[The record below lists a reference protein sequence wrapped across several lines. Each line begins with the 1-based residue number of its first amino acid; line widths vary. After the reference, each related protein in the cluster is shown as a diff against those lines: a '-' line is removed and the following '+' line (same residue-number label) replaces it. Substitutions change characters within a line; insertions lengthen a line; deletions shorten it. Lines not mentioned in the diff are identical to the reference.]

1 MSSSS
6 STTSTLPLV
15 PAAVKWGAV
24 ISSDIH
30 RLPRRAGHGEGKLE
44 PERGAAARPVR
55 DFDGAAM
62 LLNDTV
68 SHREAEAGALAHSL
82 GGEER
87 IVDAVHVLGGDAM
100 SRIGHFGPGS
110 RAFRPGAHFQRSAGR
125 HGVAGIQEEVE
136 KHLLKLAGVAV
147 HGPKAGVEIGLDLDS
162 RLLKLVLQQ
171 RERLLNHAVQVYVGQ
186 RSRRGSGKVEQ
197 RIDDLAG

>member
-1 MSSSS
+1 MSNGVYR
-6 STTSTLPLV
+6 P
-15 PAAVKWGAV
+15 
-24 ISSDIH
+24 
-30 RLPRRAGHGEGKLE
+30 PRRAGHGEGKFN
-44 PERGAAARPVR
+44 PERGAAARPVE

-87 IVDAVHVLGGDAM
+87 IVDAVQVLGGDAD

-110 RAFRPGAHFQRSAGR
+110 RAFRPGAHFEGTAGR

-136 KHLLKLAGVAV
+136 KHLLKLAGVAA
-147 HGPKAGVEIGLDLDS
+147 HGPQTGVEIGLDWIPDF
-162 RLLKLVLQQ
+162 
-171 RERLLNHAVQVYVGQ
+171 
-186 RSRRGSGKVEQ
+186 
-197 RIDDLAG
+197 